1 MEKALVR
8 NASYTHFILDGFSD
22 LGELRPLL
30 FIPYLCIFIL
40 AVAANAFLIYIII
53 STKSLHSPMCILIA
67 LMALVD
73 LCLPV
78 LFVPN
83 MLVSLAFNLRGISL
97 EGCLVQMFCIHFM
110 SSFQSTLLSWMA
122 LDRYFAIC
130 TPLFYHKRMT
140 FHSFLSFAIPALIRN
155 VVMNTAVVSLA
166 GKHTFCFNRMNN
178 CFCEHMALMQLSC
191 GDISINNLVG
201 LIGVFIT
208 PVADFLLTSASYVVI
223 FVSIFSKAG
232 KPNMKAINTSVTHII
247 VMIVCLSFTLMALLS
262 YRIANSISP
271 NYRVLLSTL
280 YLLVPSCFN
289 PIIYG
294 IRTKGIRVQS
304 LKCLGFAPSE

>member
-30 FIPYLCIFIL
+30 FIPYLCILIL
-40 AVAANAFLIYIII
+40 AIAANSFLLYIII
-53 STKSLHSPMCILIA
+53 STRALHSPMCILIA
-67 LMALVD
+67 SMALVD
-73 LCLPV
+73 LCVPV

-110 SSFQSTLLSWMA
+110 STFQSTLLLWMA

-140 FHSFLSFAIPALIRN
+140 FRSFLSFVIPAVTRN
-155 VVMNTAVVSLA
+155 FVLTTLVIGLA
-166 GKHTFCFNRMNN
+166 GKHTFCFNKMDH

-191 GDISINNLVG
+191 GNVSINNLLG
-201 LIGVFIT
+201 LLGVFTI
-208 PVADFLLTSASYVVI
+208 PVADFVLISASYVVI
-223 FVSIFSKAG
+223 FFSIFNRSG
-232 KPNMKAINTSVTHII
+232 KPNMKAINTTVTHVI
-247 VMIVCLSFTLMALLS
+247 VMIVNLSVALIALLS
-262 YRIANSISP
+262 YRTSNNMSTSS
-271 NYRVLLSTL
+271 RVFLSTM
-280 YLLVPSCFN
+280 YLLFPTCFN
-289 PIIYG
+289 PIVYG
-294 IRTKGIRVQS
+294 FRTTEIRKQA
-304 LKCLGFAPSE
+304 LKCIGFTSPE